1 MQVSL
6 RKLPNRASS
15 NTLTGGSVDESLELW
30 NSNQEVPS
38 LCPALATCRGFALG
52 SQVFK
57 SLAVLVNSQ
66 LVRLLLVEILNHVV
80 QFELLVYLFGVINCQ
95 EKCLRPILTDH
106 KSSNILGSNKVG

>member
-1 MQVSL
+1 MRVSL

-38 LCPALATCRGFALG
+38 LCPALATCQGFELG

-66 LVRLLLVEILNHVV
+66 LVRLLPVGILNHVV
-80 QFELLVYLFGVINCQ
+80 RFELLVYLFGVINC
-95 EKCLRPILTDH
+95 
-106 KSSNILGSNKVG
+106 